1 VNRKLIN
8 KNNRMRDGEFY
19 YVFQQHDYGY
29 ILNKHKIYN
38 GSVLDA
44 LQVSIDIRKLCLQL
58 KKEQI
63 TEVKI

>member
-1 VNRKLIN
+1 
-8 KNNRMRDGEFY
+8 MRDGEFY